1 VSITS
6 TRRCLRTCIACRKSE
21 DPAKLVRVV
30 LKDGYVI
37 PDIKGGA
44 GGRGAWLH
52 LACGYV
58 AIERKA
64 FKWAFK
70 LTEMPDVSV
79 LKQYLQEKFVN
90 N

>member
-1 VSITS
+1 M
-6 TRRCLRTCIACRKSE
+6 RTCIACRKSE
-21 DPAKLVRVV
+21 DQTNLLRVV
-30 LKDGYVI
+30 LVDGCVI
-37 PDIKGGA
+37 PDTKGGA
-44 GGRGAWLH
+44 SGRGAWLH

-79 LKQYLQEKFVN
+79 FKQFLQENFIDIQPN
-90 N
+90 I